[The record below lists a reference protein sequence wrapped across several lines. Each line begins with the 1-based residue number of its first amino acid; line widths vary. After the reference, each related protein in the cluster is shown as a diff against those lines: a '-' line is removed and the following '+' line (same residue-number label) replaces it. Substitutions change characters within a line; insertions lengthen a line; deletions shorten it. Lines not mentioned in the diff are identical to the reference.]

1 MVGIRHAVINIRDL
15 LQTSTKIPE
24 LLIIVLDPIELHL
37 NHDVRK
43 EGGVSPLQ
51 ASDQKPDQGR

>member
-1 MVGIRHAVINIRDL
+1 VF
-15 LQTSTKIPE
+15 
-24 LLIIVLDPIELHL
+24 